1 MKNKIKSIAMLLLGG
16 LISFSAC
23 TDNFEDYNT
32 DKTGFPEDKQEYDF
46 NKYGLNT
53 QIIQKGIYFNYNWG
67 SGVNWPYQIMQ
78 NLGADMFSGYFH
90 DMHKDFFMHNSA
102 YNLNDGWTS
111 SNWVNTY
118 GYIMPAIYRSEQL
131 TEEEGFPSFL
141 GITKILKV
149 ATMHRIAD
157 QYGPL
162 VYSNFGSKTGSEPES
177 LKDAYYSF
185 FTDLDDGI
193 KLIKDFVSQNPGIE
207 SFYKFDIL
215 TQTRTYDEWLRFANS
230 LRLRLAIRISNV
242 DSAKASAEVKK
253 CFDSQ
258 IGFIEPNRH
267 MIAVSTVGSGYSN
280 PLGEINKG
288 WSEVYINASME
299 SFLVGYDDPRLP
311 KYFDPANGN
320 AGLKPE
326 DQVAY
331 LFSIDG
337 TFKGIRQGINVSH
350 DKYKYHSK
358 STISQSTNAI
368 LMTPAEVCF
377 LRAEAALRGYS
388 TDNAK
393 EYYEKGIEASLS
405 QWGVAGLLN
414 DYLTSTNT
422 PAKFKDALDARF
434 DVDAMTDI
442 TPKWDDADSNE
453 KKLER
458 IITQKWIACYPE
470 GAEAWAEQRR
480 TGYPKL
486 FKVYDNSSNGA
497 IDTDIMIRRLPFPA
511 ALQSDNPDQY
521 NKLLQLLGGTNNGGT
536 RLWWDVGQNRF

>member
-1 MKNKIKSIAMLLLGG
+1 MKNKIKYIATFLIGG

-23 TDNFEDYNT
+23 TDKFEDYNT

-46 NKYGLNT
+46 NKYGVNT

-67 SGVNWPYQIMQ
+67 SGVNWPFQIMQ
-78 NLGADMFSGYFH
+78 NLGADMYSGYFH
-90 DMHKDFFMHNSA
+90 DCAKGLFAANSA
-102 YNLNDGWTS
+102 YNLNEGWTS

-131 TEEEGFPSFL
+131 TEEEGYPSFL

-157 QYGPL
+157 QYGPV
-162 VYSNFGSKTGSEPES
+162 VYSNFGSKTGSDPES

-185 FTDLDDGI
+185 FTDLEDGI
-193 KLIKDFVSQNPGIE
+193 KLVKDFVAANAGIE

-215 TQTRTYDEWLRFANS
+215 TKTRTYDEWLRFANS
-230 LRLRLAIRISNV
+230 LRLRLAMRISNV
-242 DSAKASAEVKK
+242 DSAKAAAEVKK
-253 CFDSQ
+253 CFDSG
-258 IGFIEPNRH
+258 IGFLEPETH

-288 WSEVYINASME
+288 WGEVYINASME
-299 SFLVGYDDPRLP
+299 SFLVGYNDPRLP
-311 KYFDPANGN
+311 KYFDPAVG
-320 AGLKPE
+320 AG
-326 DQVAY
+326 DGVY
-331 LFSIDG
+331 LFPIAG
-337 TFKGIRQGINVSH
+337 TYKGIRQGINVAH
-350 DKYKYHSK
+350 GNYNNHSK
-358 STISQSTNAI
+358 STVSQSTNAI

-393 EYYEKGIEASLS
+393 EYYEKGVEASLS

-414 DYLTSTNT
+414 DYLNSERI
-422 PAKFKDALDARF
+422 PSDFKDAFESRF

-442 TPKWDDADSNE
+442 TPKWDEADSNE
-453 KKLER
+453 RKLER

-486 FKVYDNSSNGA
+486 FKVYENNSKGT

-511 ALQSDNPDQY
+511 TLQSDNPDQY
-521 NKLLQLLGGTNNGGT
+521 NKLLQLLGGANDGGT
-536 RLWWDVGQNRF
+536 RIWWDVPQNNF